1 TGRASFNAHGL
12 QIDRDYGEWAFPG
25 TASTFVFTSDTFPLP
40 RHAKNKQGAERLLR
54 TIGSVGGQQAMN
66 EAKGSLSARADVL
79 PPGDPIL
86 REKHRLLQKG
96 PLVLAL
102 SGIVPPQFAAD
113 LERGLAEMIAQRDV
127 EPAVQTLRSRYAL
140 LK

>member
-1 TGRASFNAHGL
+1 M
-12 QIDRDYGEWAFPG
+12 
-25 TASTFVFTSDTFPLP
+25 P

-86 REKHRLLQKG
+86 REMHRLLQKG

-102 SGIVPPQFAAD
+102 SGIAPPRFAAD
-113 LERGLAEMIAQRDV
+113 LERGLAEMIAPRDV

>member
-1 TGRASFNAHGL
+1 MRGRAAMTVMGDWARVSFNAHGL

-40 RHAKNKQGAERLLR
+40 RHAKNKRGAERLLR

-102 SGIVPPQFAAD
+102 SGISRRSSPPISSAAW
-113 LERGLAEMIAQRDV
+113 
-127 EPAVQTLRSRYAL
+127 P
-140 LK
+140 K